1 MKIDK
6 KIIFFATLTFIICF
20 NFIPIAFAKTRQNYI
35 IDFIYENQNNDET
48 FGFTYQDTAYA
59 LEIIEHYNS
68 YKVEDLFGVK
78 YSVDKTL
85 LEENIIDY
93 IQQMFDDN
101 VVNIYDLYY
110 LLKSLNILADLNEA
124 IEVDLHNTI
133 YNYINQTYQD
143 GGGFSPSNISTNV
156 NMASTYF
163 IFKIYHLIDEPII
176 NETTHQNWILACKNT
191 DGGYGGNQ
199 TLSSTL
205 LTTYYAIELIDIL
218 GGTLVDALGTINYL
232 DSFYVND
239 TSNLQNNG
247 GYLPDSL
254 AERALLSSTFICT
267 QSIDL
272 INSNYLHKDDTITW
286 VLKLQNFQD
295 GGFAENL
302 GLYAQR
308 KSSIKD
314 TYYAFSILTTFK
326 ALDLLNKD
334 IFMVE
339 FNYVI
344 LIIVLSCVAGV
355 IALLYII
362 YRRRKI

>member
-1 MKIDK
+1 M
-6 KIIFFATLTFIICF
+6 TLTFIICF

-35 IDFIYENQNNDET
+35 INFIYENQNTDET
-48 FGFTYQDTAYA
+48 FGVTSQDTAYA
-59 LEIIEHYNS
+59 LEIIDHYKS
-68 YKVEDLFGVK
+68 YKVEDFFGVK

-85 LEENIIDY
+85 LEENIIEN
-93 IQQMFDDN
+93 IQEMFDDN
-101 VVNIYDLYY
+101 VVNTYDLYY
-110 LLKSLNILADLNEA
+110 FLKALNTFADLDEA
-124 IEVDLHNTI
+124 LDEDLHDTI
-133 YNYINQTYQD
+133 YNYINQTYQE
-143 GGGFSPSNISTNV
+143 GGGFSPTNISIHA

-163 IFKIYHLIDEPII
+163 IFKIHNLINVPIV
-176 NETTHQNWILACKNT
+176 NETTHLNWILACSNT

-205 LTTYYAIELIDIL
+205 LTTYYAIDLVDIL

-239 TSNLQNNG
+239 TSNLQNDG

-254 AERALLSSTFICT
+254 GDRALLSSSFICI
-267 QSIDL
+267 QSMNL
-272 INSNYLHKDDTITW
+272 INPTYLHKDDTIKW

-302 GLYAQR
+302 GLYEQK
-308 KSSIKD
+308 KSSIKA
-314 TYYAFSILTTFK
+314 TYYAFSILNTFN
-326 ALDLLNKD
+326 ALDSLNED

-344 LIIVLSCVAGV
+344 LIIVLSCIAGI
-355 IALLYII
+355 IALIYII